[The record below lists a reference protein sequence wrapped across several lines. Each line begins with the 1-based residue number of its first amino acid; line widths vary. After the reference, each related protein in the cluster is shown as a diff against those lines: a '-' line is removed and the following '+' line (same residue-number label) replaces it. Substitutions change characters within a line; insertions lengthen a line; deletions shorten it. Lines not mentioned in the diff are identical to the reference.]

1 MSPAEYKIACE
12 ATGRPV
18 SELADLLGVARST
31 IYRRWEPG
39 AVITGEMVLAVRAI
53 PKARRAKKYSRNAPV
68 EGPAGSATPQH
79 QKGN

>member
-1 MSPAEYKIACE
+1 MTPAEYKAACE

-39 AVITGEMVLAVRAI
+39 AVITGEMELAIRAI
-53 PKARRAKKYSRNAPV
+53 PKARAKKSPRNVQGHPAPNPNHRTND
-68 EGPAGSATPQH
+68 ES
-79 QKGN
+79 